1 MSYQV
6 GFSHSFKM
14 LTSQKGWWKPI
25 AVLTLIAWI
34 PIVGQVALLG
44 YGLEWARLTA
54 WGVDSAPKR
63 SGLNYGKIARTGAIA
78 FIVAATMSIVVAAL
92 NLVIFGSSFATSA
105 FPALTGTVLGVGAFL
120 SGSTSV
126 LLYIMMLVVNLF
138 MGTFVSAAMMRS
150 TIYDTFSAGWRL
162 DRLFHMVARDVAGFA
177 RVYLVSLVGG
187 IVNWLY
193 TAFVTLMG
201 LIVAGIGFVGLAS
214 VAPSLSMMG
223 EADLTRMLY
232 VVLTSVGPA
241 SVLVIVVVVLALC
254 FVGAALGV
262 AVQLVS
268 MDAMGRWFRRFDVA
282 RWGVSADPL
291 PEGTPLVS
299 GFSVHDAADAT
310 APQGTPKAPAEAS
323 PREDA
328 AAGSAAQAASSPW
341 PVDAQPAD
349 EGEVSAAKPQGE
361 GEGSK
366 PADDKGSVEA
376 PESVAAVTAS
386 LDAEPNSK
394 VNAVNPAAT
403 GQAES
408 EPEAALAAD
417 PDAASAAVESPA
429 PEVEPEPEPAPE
441 VPAPAIDEAAAAEA
455 AARAQQAIERDS
467 E

>member
-14 LTSQKGWWKPI
+14 LTSRKGWWKPV

-78 FIVAATMSIVVAAL
+78 FLVAVTMSIVVTVL

-105 FPALTGTVLGVGAFL
+105 FPALTGTPAGVGAFL

-126 LLYIMMLVVNLF
+126 VLYILMLVVNLF
-138 MGTFVSAAMMRS
+138 MGTFVSVAMMRS

-162 DRLFHMVARDVAGFA
+162 DRLFQMVGRDVAGFV

-193 TAFVTLMG
+193 TAVVTLAG
-201 LIVAGIGFVGLAS
+201 LVAAGIGFVGLAS
-214 VAPSLSMMG
+214 VAPSLSMMD

-232 VVLTSVGPA
+232 AVLTGVGPA
-241 SVLVIVVVVLALC
+241 SVLVIVVIVLALC

-299 GFSVHDAADAT
+299 GFSVRDSDVADT
-310 APQGTPKAPAEAS
+310 PQGTPVAPEEAS
-323 PREDA
+323 PREEA
-328 AAGSAAQAASSPW
+328 AAGSAAQVASSPW

-349 EGEVSAAKPQGE
+349 EGKGC
-361 GEGSK
+361 K
-366 PADDKGSVEA
+366 PADDMKNTGA
-376 PESVAAVTAS
+376 PGPEVPAS
-386 LDAEPNSK
+386 SAPDPEPNS
-394 VNAVNPAAT
+394 ALAAEDLADN
-403 GQAES
+403 QAEDEPVTAYAAAPDTASAPDASPAPVATSEADS
-408 EPEAALAAD
+408 EPEA
-417 PDAASAAVESPA
+417 PT
-429 PEVEPEPEPAPE
+429 
-441 VPAPAIDEAAAAEA
+441 PAIDEAAAAEA
-455 AARAQQAIERDS
+455 AARAQQAIERES